1 MARPRRTAPAPD
13 PLSTLGGGGDDDT
26 NDPMADLLGGAATTA
41 EPEED
46 DPLAGIGGGDAPPP
60 TAVPGMAGLRGAVSA
75 QTIRES
81 VSRGGAAGPDPVV
94 AGALA
99 DIQAK
104 VATLSGLAAK
114 LDAFTSTQLKLADAV
129 SNIQKLLA
137 TLDQKL
143 DANSATILGAIRNV
157 TDMLEEE
164 GEGAETWDEKAERLN
179 LPQQIDNTGTTSKQQ
194 KQKAATAPKTV
205 AKSPIVDAMIPFLNK
220 KKAAEAAAGRTLT
233 CIPLANKAA
242 VWGAFS
248 KQLAL
253 AQITATPDAIEKAFI
268 DAGMVKDDAI
278 YW

>member
-13 PLSTLGGGGDDDT
+13 PLSALGGGGDDDA

-46 DPLAGIGGGDAPPP
+46 DPLASIGGGGDAPPP

-114 LDAFTSTQLKLADAV
+114 LDAFTSAQLKLTDAV
-129 SNIQKLLA
+129 SSIQKLLT

-143 DANSATILGAIRNV
+143 DANSATILGAVSNV
-157 TDMLEEE
+157 TKILEEE
-164 GEGAETWDEKAERLN
+164 SWDDTVDRVTDTPHQLTPAASTPPKTKK
-179 LPQQIDNTGTTSKQQ
+179 P
-194 KQKAATAPKTV
+194 AATPAP
-205 AKSPIVDAMIPFLNK
+205 AKASPIVDAMVPFLNK

-253 AQITATPDAIEKAFI
+253 AQITATPDAIEKAFT